1 MPEAWTSSLGSL
13 ANLST
18 IRVGDTA
25 SCGVTITQSH
35 VDAFVQLSA
44 DDNPLHLDAPTAR
57 AYGFERLVAHGMLAL
72 SAISRLIGTRLPGPG
87 SLWVS
92 QDVKFVAPVLVG
104 DALTAMVRVE
114 QISMAAGLVQL
125 KTEVSNAQTGACV
138 LTGTARVKVMSVMP
152 LEGAAVH
159 S

>member
-1 MPEAWTSSLGSL
+1 MTSARASSLERL
-13 ANLST
+13 AKLNA

-35 VDAFVQLSA
+35 IDTFVQLTA
-44 DDNPLHLDAPTAR
+44 DDNPLHLDPPTAR
-57 AYGFERLVAHGMLAL
+57 AYGFERPVAHGMLAL
-72 SAISRLIGTRLPGPG
+72 GAISRLIGTQLPGPG

-104 DALTAMVRVE
+104 DALTATVRVE
-114 QISMAAGLVQL
+114 QISTAAGLVLL

-138 LTGTARVKVMSVMP
+138 LTGTARVKVMSVMHS
-152 LEGAAVH
+152 EGAAFH